1 MLRIT
6 MMDPLIKRQLSSKAL
21 LKNQGKPWFETWLNN
36 IIGHPRALFY
46 DLKNSHDH
54 HLHRN
59 PPHSWGATLKP
70 CQMVPIVFQPP
81 APIHLEPELSSGI
94 SENCFSA
101 TISWFVSQVRYDL
114 GCFRCSIISTFA
126 SKDHDDDDKILGFVS
141 ASLSAHGATYNGAP
155 DTILCRMKII
165 IIVLIIMDLICWV
178 TMIICHRMIYS
189 IRSS

>member
-1 MLRIT
+1 MLRIA

-46 DLKNSHDH
+46 DLKNPHNH

-70 CQMVPIVFQPP
+70 CQMVPIVFRPP

-94 SENCFSA
+94 SENCFSCKRNHQLVCV
-101 TISWFVSQVRYDL
+101 TSKI
-114 GCFRCSIISTFA
+114 CCSIISTFA
-126 SKDHDDDDKILGFVS
+126 SKDHDDDGKILAFVS

-189 IRSS
+189 IRSF